1 MIFKSDDAIVSC
13 VTVYDVKWHVTV
25 NKKHCKATAK
35 KERMRY
41 FTDEVGQQNGQQGG
55 SSDRGQGGTFPA
67 AVLGWFLQLE
77 GASGEGVSG

>member
-1 MIFKSDDAIVSC
+1 MYI
-13 VTVYDVKWHVTV
+13 TV
-25 NKKHCKATAK
+25 NKKLIERLQTK

-55 SSDRGQGGTFPA
+55 GSDRRQGGTFPA
-67 AVLGWFLQLE
+67 AVLGRLLQLE